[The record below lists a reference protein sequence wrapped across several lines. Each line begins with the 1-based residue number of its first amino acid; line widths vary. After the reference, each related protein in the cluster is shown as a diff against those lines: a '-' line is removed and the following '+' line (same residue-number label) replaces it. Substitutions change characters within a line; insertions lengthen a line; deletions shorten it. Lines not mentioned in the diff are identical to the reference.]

1 MELVEVTRVTGRERL
16 VQRDLRERKREK
28 ERDLSKERVQEI
40 EIWRKKKDAVG
51 RRMSVGLEGKKI
63 RGLLFGV
70 FFFVKLVKF
79 WV

>member
-1 MELVEVTRVTGRERL
+1 M
-16 VQRDLRERKREK
+16 QRDLRERKREK

-63 RGLLFGV
+63 RGLLFG
-70 FFFVKLVKF
+70 FFLLN
-79 WV
+79 